1 MKKTKL
7 KIDTDFIIGKVDKRV
22 FSTFI
27 EPIGDIVYGN
37 IYNPKHPLADDQGFR
52 NDVLELMQNLGTTA
66 IRYPGGNFVSSYNW
80 MDGVGPRDKRPV
92 RYDKAWRKIET
103 NQMGIDEYTDWVKK
117 VGAEPLLAVNLGT
130 GTPEEASFEIE
141 YTNVEEGTYFSDLR
155 KEYGHEKPY
164 NIKMW
169 CLGNE
174 MDGSWQMGEKTGKEY
189 GRIANEAAKQMRAVD
204 PDIELVACGSCAND
218 KSHPSY
224 PEWDRLVLEECYENV
239 DYLSLHRYYSYDPE
253 AVKGTV
259 FPAQFTV
266 EDLPCI
272 AKDMTQFIDTVCAA
286 ADYVKG
292 LKYSDKTINI
302 CFDEWGIISSQTA
315 KAEGLDWTERKI
327 PEKGRRVEGMN
338 VIDAVLFGSILIA
351 FINKCDRVKIA
362 CQSIVIPSMIA
373 ADPNGGSFKQTTYYP
388 FQQVAKYGDGVAL
401 TMGLESPTK
410 ETDGYGEQPFIQ
422 TAAVYDEVSGI
433 VTVFVSNLSVREKVE
448 LDETLQFDYV
458 ELFEHIRI
466 YDEQPLAMNSLENP
480 ERIVP
485 KEVEISDKVIL
496 LPLSWNVLRYR
507 VKGGY

>member
-1 MKKTKL
+1 M
-7 KIDTDFIIGKVDKRV
+7 
-22 FSTFI
+22 
-27 EPIGDIVYGN
+27 
-37 IYNPKHPLADDQGFR
+37 
-52 NDVLELMQNLGTTA
+52 
-66 IRYPGGNFVSSYNW
+66 
-80 MDGVGPRDKRPV
+80 
-92 RYDKAWRKIET
+92 
-103 NQMGIDEYTDWVKK
+103 
-117 VGAEPLLAVNLGT
+117 
-130 GTPEEASFEIE
+130 
-141 YTNVEEGTYFSDLR
+141 EEGTYFSDLR

-218 KSHPSY
+218 KSHSSY

-507 VKGGY
+507 VKGGH